1 MAQTPVEQAG
11 RAAQNAARG
20 AVREAAPWLVG
31 LARLGYLAR
40 AVVYILVGVLAARG
54 AAGTRS
60 GAEDTRGALGELL
73 EAPFGRVILG
83 VVALGLAGYAAW
95 RLVDAVMDAEGRGT
109 EGKAMAKRALV
120 GLSGVTHAALALAAA
135 RMALSSTREGGNH
148 EAGLVART
156 MEAPFGRWLV
166 VLAGLGIAAF
176 GVYEASRALQGKPL
190 RKLDLSRL
198 ESHAREGVEK
208 ASKIGGTARGV
219 VYVIIGLL
227 ILRAGITYDPSKA
240 GGFGGALET
249 LGRQPAGP
257 WLMGIM
263 ALGLVA
269 YGVFEVA
276 EARYRRIRPAG

>member
-1 MAQTPVEQAG
+1 MARIPVEQAG

-20 AVREAAPWLVG
+20 AVREAAPWLVR

-60 GAEDTRGALGELL
+60 GAEDPRGALGELL
-73 EAPFGRVILG
+73 EAPLGRAILA

-95 RLVDAVMDAEGRGT
+95 RLVDAAMDAEGRGDD
-109 EGKAMAKRALV
+109 GKAMAKRALV
-120 GLSGVTHAALALAAA
+120 ALSGVTHAALALAAA
-135 RMALSSTREGGNH
+135 RMALSSTREGGSQQ
-148 EAGLVART
+148 AGLVARA

-176 GVYEASRALQGKPL
+176 GVYEASRALNGKPL

-198 ESHAREGVEK
+198 EPHAREGVEK
-208 ASKIGGTARGV
+208 ASKIGGTSRGV
-219 VYVIIGLL
+219 VYAIVGLL
-227 ILRAGITYDPSKA
+227 IVRAGLTYDPSKA
-240 GGFGGALET
+240 RGIGGALET

-257 WLMGIM
+257 WLMGIV

-269 YGVFEVA
+269 YGVFEIA